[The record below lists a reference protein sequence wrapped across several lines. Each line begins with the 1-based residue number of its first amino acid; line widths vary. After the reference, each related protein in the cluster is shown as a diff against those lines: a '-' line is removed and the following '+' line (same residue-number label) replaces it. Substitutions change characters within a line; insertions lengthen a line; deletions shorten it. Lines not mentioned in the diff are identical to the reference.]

1 MRVVFAGTP
10 EFAATA
16 LAALLDGGFEIPLV
30 LTQPDRPA
38 GRGQKVVA
46 SPVAQLAHARRLTVA
61 APATLNLKKG
71 GTPAQAAHAQIQGA
85 LADVLVVAAYGLIL
99 PPEILAAPRG
109 VLVANAPPL
118 TALNIHA
125 SLLPR
130 WRGAAPIARAIEA
143 GDRETGI
150 TIMQMEAGLDS
161 GPMLLTQAT
170 AIADED
176 TSATLSQ
183 RLSEIGAR
191 LIVQVLQSP
200 ARLVPQPQPA
210 QGATYARKVTK
221 LEAWLDFTQP
231 ADLLARRVRAFNP
244 FPIAA
249 ATVHSVPVKFW
260 RAHSVGRELASQA
273 PGERFARDSAPAGT
287 VRAANAD
294 GVRIACGQGDLV
306 VTELQRPGGRRLS
319 ARDFL
324 SGFPLTAGDVLAPPP
339 SLAVPLRDGES

>member
-16 LAALLDGGFEIPLV
+16 LVALLDGGFEIPLV

-46 SPVAQLAHARRLTVA
+46 SPVARLAHARGLTVA
-61 APATLNLKKG
+61 SPATLSVKKG
-71 GTPAQAAHAQIQGA
+71 GAQAQATHAQVLGA
-85 LADVLVVAAYGLIL
+85 QADVLVVAAYGLIL
-99 PPEILAAPRG
+99 PPELLAAPRG
-109 VLVANAPPL
+109 VPVTGAPPL

-143 GDRETGI
+143 GDRETGV
-150 TIMQMEAGLDS
+150 TIMQMQAGLDT
-161 GPMLLTQAT
+161 GPMLLAQAT
-170 AIADED
+170 AISEED

-191 LIVQVLQSP
+191 LIVQALRTSAQ
-200 ARLVPQPQPA
+200 LVPQLQPA
-210 QGATYARKVTK
+210 QGATYARKIAK
-221 LEAWLDFTQP
+221 QEAWLDFTQP

-244 FPIAA
+244 FPV
-249 ATVHSVPVKFW
+249 ATATAHSVPVKIW
-260 RAHSVGRELASQA
+260 HAHSVDRGPGSQS
-273 PGERFARDSAPAGT
+273 PGEPSDRDSPPAGT
-287 VRAANAD
+287 VRAANVD
-294 GVRIACGQGDLV
+294 GVRIVCGQGDLV
-306 VTELQRPGGRRLS
+306 ATELQRPGGRRLS

-324 SGFPLTAGDVLAPPP
+324 PGFPLVAGDVLGPPP
-339 SLAVPLRDGES
+339 SRAPGSDGES